1 LAARTK
7 KLTTFW
13 NHQFTK
19 KRFYDLFLQI
29 GELER
34 GWMELLYNSLEE
46 ILRVMG
52 QWFTPEEVGF
62 SPVSAQV
69 LPICLWNIG
78 VAVVE

>member
-1 LAARTK
+1 
-7 KLTTFW
+7 
-13 NHQFTK
+13 
-19 KRFYDLFLQI
+19 
-29 GELER
+29 
-34 GWMELLYNSLEE
+34 MELLYNSLEE